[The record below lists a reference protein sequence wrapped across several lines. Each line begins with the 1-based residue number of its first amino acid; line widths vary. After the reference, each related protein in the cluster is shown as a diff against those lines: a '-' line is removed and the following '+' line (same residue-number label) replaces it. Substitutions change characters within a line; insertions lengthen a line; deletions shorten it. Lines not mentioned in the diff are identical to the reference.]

1 MSVTAS
7 DGEGS
12 RDAVTN
18 GRASDVSSSP
28 VTSRS
33 EAAVS
38 EVGDAINSP
47 LAQRPVNPS
56 TESKSVVPVYDI
68 LDYIRSTF
76 DDATVLDSLP
86 VEAAGNPGAWHAWRA
101 HRRGA
106 SDSGYLK
113 RGSPQARLPGDWH
126 WDGIWARRVQEE
138 IENSHSEQMLFG
150 SASRGTDEMVRNL
163 LSLSL
168 S

>member
-1 MSVTAS
+1 MPL
-7 DGEGS
+7 GQ
-12 RDAVTN
+12 RAVN
-18 GRASDVSSSP
+18 HP
-28 VTSRS
+28 
-33 EAAVS
+33 
-38 EVGDAINSP
+38 
-47 LAQRPVNPS
+47 

-76 DDATVLDSLP
+76 DDETVLDSLP

-138 IENSHSEQMLFG
+138 IENSHSEPMLFG
-150 SASRGTDEMVRNL
+150 SASRGTDEMV
-163 LSLSL
+163 
-168 S
+168 